1 LASQP
6 NFGNVEPPPHVPP
19 DRIVDFDYLHPEGFD
34 GRDIYAALKRLHDG
48 PDILWSPRYGGHWI
62 VTRAEDMRW
71 IRSEPVL
78 FSRTEFV
85 IPRGSMNTLMP
96 PVNVDP
102 PYHARFRAVINPA
115 FAPGAVRRLQES
127 ARDTAARL
135 IARLKPR
142 GACEFVDE
150 VARVMPAT
158 VFFAMLEL
166 PLEQTEQSLIWAR
179 DYINAKDQETK
190 DRTFAVVAEF
200 LTTVLDERE
209 ANPGTDLFSRIAAW
223 RKHPR
228 FQCEEEVIGMAMTC
242 FLGGLDT
249 TASLMAFTM
258 HHLATHPEARRRL
271 IQDPALIPRAAEEYI
286 RRNGLGISGRLL
298 TRDVTRKG
306 VTLKRDE
313 MVMLIDALASL
324 DERVYPNAFAIDY
337 GRDNRTHDTFGNGVH
352 RCVGEHLARMELI
365 VLIEEWLKAIPE
377 FQLDPELLPR
387 TYSGVAIGMEQL
399 GLRWNLTC

>member
-6 NFGNVEPPPHVPP
+6 NFGSAEPPRHVPP
-19 DRIVDFDYLHPEGFD
+19 DRIVDFDYVHPDGFD
-34 GRDIYAALKRLHDG
+34 GRDIYVALKRLHDK
-48 PDILWSPRYGGHWI
+48 PDILWSPRYGGHWV

-102 PYHARFRAVINPA
+102 PYHSRFRAVINPA
-115 FAPGAVRRLQES
+115 FTPGAVRRLQES
-127 ARDTAARL
+127 ARVTAARL
-135 IARLKPR
+135 IAQLKPR
-142 GACEFVDE
+142 GRCEFVDE
-150 VARVMPAT
+150 VARIMPAT

-166 PLEQTEQSLIWAR
+166 PPERTQQSLQWAR
-179 DYINAKDQETK
+179 DYINARDQETK

-200 LTTVLDERE
+200 LTSVLNERD
-209 ANPGTDLFSRIAAW
+209 AHPGTDLFSRIAAW
-223 RKHPR
+223 RKNPR
-228 FQCEEEVIGMAMTC
+228 FQSEAEVIGMATTC

-258 HHLATHPEARRRL
+258 HHLASHPKARRHL
-271 IQDPALIPRAAEEYI
+271 VEEPAMIPKAAEEYI
-286 RRNGLGISGRLL
+286 RRNGLGISGRLV
-298 TRDVTRKG
+298 TRDVARKG
-306 VTLKRDE
+306 ITMKRDE

-324 DERVYPNAFAIDY
+324 DERAYPNPFEVDF
-337 GRDNRTHDTFGNGVH
+337 GRDNRLHDTFGNGVH

-377 FQLDPELLPR
+377 FRLDPALPPR

-399 GLRWNLTC
+399 GLCWEDKR